1 MSRCRGRGGGLR
13 CAAGDKR
20 RDGHEHREQGE
31 VSFHHNCFAALRIS
45 GRISLPVAPSAVRP
59 LTTRR
64 RRSWSRTASVSQWAN
79 PNEVKEA
86 ATYHTIS
93 SEEEGFAQNSAPLRL
108 NDAPR
113 NLPGRRSK
121 QRETG

>member
-13 CAAGDKR
+13 CAARDKR

-59 LTTRR
+59 LTPDT
-64 RRSWSRTASVSQWAN
+64 VDL
-79 PNEVKEA
+79 
-86 ATYHTIS
+86 
-93 SEEEGFAQNSAPLRL
+93 G
-108 NDAPR
+108 
-113 NLPGRRSK
+113 PGQYPYRDGPIQTK
-121 QRETG
+121 